1 MIYSATGVT
10 IFCIRTDWC
19 MILATGVT
27 MYLYTHR
34 LMYDIF
40 SNRVYDVLYTHRLVY
55 DISNRGYDVFVYA
68 QTGV

>member
-1 MIYSATGVT
+1 
-10 IFCIRTDWC
+10 

-27 MYLYTHR
+27 MCLYTHR

-40 SNRVYDVLYTHRLVY
+40 SNRGYDVLYTHILMY

-68 QTGV
+68 QTDI